1 MAASEPSRLSY
12 IFVLWRTVP
21 GSCFVIFSLDW
32 KVWVTRWKFKME
44 VFISS
49 SLSTSLYS
57 VNCKSKA
64 VHYMVVF
71 LYCHYGI
78 SVLIRYKQISI
89 RLEPRAC
96 RSSQAASA
104 SDIDIWIL
112 TDVDRMKQ
120 IFYPFLM
127 KHLDL
132 QNSYFL
138 QSPPLRRKMKPV
150 FLTRKTIF

>member
-1 MAASEPSRLSY
+1 
-12 IFVLWRTVP
+12 
-21 GSCFVIFSLDW
+21 
-32 KVWVTRWKFKME
+32 ME

-89 RLEPRAC
+89 RLEPRAWW
-96 RSSQAASA
+96 SSQAASA

-112 TDVDRMKQ
+112 ADVDRMKQ

-132 QNSYFL
+132 PKLLFFTVPTIEKEDEASISHEKNNLLAYFFL
-138 QSPPLRRKMKPV
+138 QQFWKWFKGSAN
-150 FLTRKTIF
+150 